1 MSLFRMLLMRNSAKD
16 VIILTPELLQMQ
28 AGGDKKNLNVRAN
41 KKWDI
46 TIINNSN
53 NTKHG
58 K

>member
-16 VIILTPELLQMQ
+16 VIILTPEMLQMQ
-28 AGGDKKNLNVRAN
+28 AEGDTKTLNVRAN

-46 TIINNSN
+46 DIKDTDN
-53 NTKHG
+53 G